1 MNLNLKANE
10 WFPDPTDH
18 QLDTVLPQC
27 FDPFTPELL
36 QTADPQ
42 PRLQIHISRLPTSV
56 DPQPQL
62 RPRSQSIHKNQINT

>member
-1 MNLNLKANE
+1 M
-10 WFPDPTDH
+10 DH
-18 QLDTVLPQC
+18 QLGTVLPQC

-62 RPRSQSIHKNQINT
+62 RPSSRSTHQCNIKQNLLGGFNVLTLS